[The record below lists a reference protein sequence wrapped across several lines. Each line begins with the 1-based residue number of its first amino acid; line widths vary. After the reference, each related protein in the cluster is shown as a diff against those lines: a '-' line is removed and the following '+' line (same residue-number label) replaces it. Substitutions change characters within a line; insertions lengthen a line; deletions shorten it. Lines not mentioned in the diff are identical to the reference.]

1 MRTFGFV
8 GAAAVLA
15 LATSARAG
23 GFQAPELSVRAQG
36 MANAGSVAL
45 TGADVVAWNPAAIA
59 RSDREGVAGLSFRQT
74 SLVLADTGS
83 TLTRPGQAPVPAGGA
98 TRLEDA
104 PQDFRAPSLA
114 LAFPITERAAVGLAV
129 TKPFHLRLEY
139 PVPSFVRYDLHRNR
153 IEMSEV
159 RVALAVQAVDWL
171 DLGVSLDAQE
181 TRAAL
186 DAASPNLAPAS
197 PDALQQLTAKGWDL
211 GWGAGAQ
218 ARFDNL
224 TLAVGWRSAIE
235 RDLDGRLSMTG
246 LAGPLA
252 AANFDAPAKVG
263 FSTPWTL
270 TVAGRWQATSDLAF
284 QAQVQRNGWSRYDRI
299 ELAFAGQTAAIVQAY
314 DDTTSVALGGEWRLR
329 DAVTVRAGVGFDPT
343 PTPDLMRE
351 PGVPDADRTLYAVGA
366 TFGLSPAVDLD
377 LSGGYAAFDDAR
389 LNRDLA
395 FYGGSPAASA
405 ATIRGDIDREELTLG
420 LALRTRF

>member
-1 MRTFGFV
+1 ML
-8 GAAAVLA
+8 AV
-15 LATSARAG
+15 ATSAQAG
-23 GFQAPELSVRAQG
+23 GFQVPELSIRALG
-36 MANAGSVAL
+36 MSNAGAAAL
-45 TGADVVAWNPAAIA
+45 AGADALASNPAAIA
-59 RSDREGVAGLSFRQT
+59 RSGREGVAGLAFRQT

-104 PQDFRAPSLA
+104 AEDFHAPNLA
-114 LAFPITERAAVGLAV
+114 IAVPVTDRVAVGLAV

-159 RVALAVQAVDWL
+159 RAAIAVRATDWL

-218 ARFDNL
+218 ARFEGL
-224 TLAVGWRSAIE
+224 TLALGWRSAIE
-235 RDLDGRLSMTG
+235 RDLDGRLSMAG

-252 AANFDAPAKVG
+252 AANFDAPAQVG

-270 TVAGRWQATSDLAF
+270 SVAGRWQATPDLALH
-284 QAQVQRNGWSRYDRI
+284 AQVQRNGWSRYDRI

-314 DDTTSVALGGEWRLR
+314 DDTTSAALGAEWRVRDTVTLR
-329 DAVTVRAGVGFDPT
+329 GGVGFDPT

-351 PGVPDADRTLYAVGA
+351 PGVPDADRTTYAVGA
-366 TFGLSPAVDLD
+366 TFALSPAVNLD
-377 LSGGYAAFDDAR
+377 LAGAYAAFDDAR

-395 FYGGSPAASA
+395 FYEGTPAASS
-405 ATIRGDIDREELTLG
+405 ATIRGDIDRGELTLG
-420 LALRTRF
+420 LAVRTRF

>member
-1 MRTFGFV
+1 MRSFSFA
-8 GAAAVLA
+8 GAAALLA
-15 LATSARAG
+15 AATSAQAG

-36 MANAGSVAL
+36 LSNAGAAAL
-45 TGADVVAWNPAAIA
+45 TGADALAWNPAAIA
-59 RSDREGVAGLSFRQT
+59 RSGREAAAGLSFRRT
-74 SLVLADTGS
+74 SLVLTDAGS

-98 TRLEDA
+98 SRLEDA
-104 PQDFRAPSLA
+104 PRDFRAPSLA
-114 LAFPITERAAVGLAV
+114 LALPVTDRVAVGLAV

-153 IEMSEV
+153 IEMTEA
-159 RVALAVQAVDWL
+159 RAALAVRAADWL

-218 ARFDNL
+218 AHFEHL
-224 TLAVGWRSAIE
+224 TLALSWRSAVA
-235 RDLDGRLSMTG
+235 RDLDGRLTMTG
-246 LAGPLA
+246 LSGPLA
-252 AANFDAPAKVG
+252 AANFDAPAQVG

-270 TVAGRWQATSDLAF
+270 SVAGRWQATPDLALH
-284 QAQVQRNGWSRYDRI
+284 AQVQRNGWSRYDKI

-314 DDTTSVALGGEWRLR
+314 DDTTSVALGAEWRVRDTVTLR
-329 DAVTVRAGVGFDPT
+329 GGVGFDPT

-351 PGVPDADRTLYAVGA
+351 PGVPDADRTTYAVGA
-366 TFGLSPAVDLD
+366 TFALSPAVDLD
-377 LSGGYAAFDDAR
+377 LSGAYAAFDDAR

-395 FYGGSPAASA
+395 FYEGTPAASA

-420 LALRTRF
+420 VALRTRF

>member
-1 MRTFGFV
+1 MRNSGIA
-8 GAAAVLA
+8 GAAALLA
-15 LATSARAG
+15 AATSAQAG

-36 MANAGSVAL
+36 MSNAGAAAL
-45 TGADVVAWNPAAIA
+45 AGADALAWNPAAIA
-59 RSDREGVAGLSFRQT
+59 RSGREGVAGLSFRQT
-74 SLVLADTGS
+74 SLALTDTGS

-104 PQDFRAPSLA
+104 AEDFRAPSLA
-114 LAFPITERAAVGLAV
+114 LALPVTDRIAVGLAV

-153 IEMSEV
+153 IEMTEV
-159 RVALAVQAVDWL
+159 RAAIAVRAADWL

-218 ARFDNL
+218 ARFDDL

-252 AANFDAPAKVG
+252 TANFDAPAKVG

-270 TVAGRWQATSDLAF
+270 TVAGRWQATPELALHA
-284 QAQVQRNGWSRYDRI
+284 QAQRSGWSRYDRI
-299 ELAFAGQTAAIVQAY
+299 DLVFAGQTAAIVQAY
-314 DDTTSVALGGEWRLR
+314 EDTTSVALGAEWRAR
-329 DAVTVRAGVGFDPT
+329 DALTVRAGVGFDPT

-351 PGVPDADRTLYAVGA
+351 PGVPDADRTTYALGA
-366 TFGLSPAVDLD
+366 TFALSPAVDLD
-377 LSGGYAAFDDAR
+377 LAAASADFDAAR

-395 FYGGSPAASA
+395 FYAGTPAASS
-405 ATIRGDIDREELTLG
+405 ATLRGDIDRDELTVG
-420 LALRTRF
+420 LAVRTRF